1 MVFTPNNY
9 LLYHAAS
16 SEIVGRVLICS
27 SWVHYARARLGPAA
41 SAAREDHHIISMIG
55 WCASAAVGSEPP
67 EDFSPRCCS
76 SPSSYLF
83 YFSSSN
89 ATRNCHLFAFICTRP
104 RRHGYIDNLT
114 SVADTCRP
122 AAAVLS
128 ANQLIYNIQSSSAA
142 AAAVN
147 ARISSSTTNDQES
160 WRRVAHFNCC
170 LRRSNN
176 TIERSCLGTITTK
189 QTWLNMELWRNEM
202 EEEIDRIISIE
213 SFPTL
218 HPLCVRKGGGDIIQV
233 WIQSDRSLQSWTTQL
248 AECCSTIFE
257 LALQK

>member
-1 MVFTPNNY
+1 
-9 LLYHAAS
+9 
-16 SEIVGRVLICS
+16 
-27 SWVHYARARLGPAA
+27 
-41 SAAREDHHIISMIG
+41 MIG

-67 EDFSPRCCS
+67 EDFSSRCCS

-128 ANQLIYNIQSSSAA
+128 ANQLIYDIQSSSAA
-142 AAAVN
+142 AAAAVECKN
-147 ARISSSTTNDQES
+147 LISDNQRSSKLKES
-160 WRRVAHFNCC
+160 CPFWL

-176 TIERSCLGTITTK
+176 TIERACLGTITTK
-189 QTWLNMELWRNEM
+189 QTWINMELWRNEM
-202 EEEIDRIISIE
+202 EEEINRIISIE

-218 HPLCVRKGGGDIIQV
+218 HLLCVRKGGGEILMHI
-233 WIQSDRSLQSWTTQL
+233 WIQSDRSLRSWKHHSLLNVARQYLNLLYRNRRPTL
-248 AECCSTIFE
+248 IERKE
-257 LALQK
+257 DALIDCQEKFDDGTNIDSMWL

>member
-1 MVFTPNNY
+1 MSPLRTGS
-9 LLYHAAS
+9 AWTS
-16 SEIVGRVLICS
+16 SIRCTG
-27 SWVHYARARLGPAA
+27 GP
-41 SAAREDHHIISMIG
+41 SYYSLIG

-128 ANQLIYNIQSSSAA
+128 ANQLLFYNIQSSSAA
-142 AAAVN
+142 RRQRWNV
-147 ARISSSTTNDQES
+147 RISSATTSDQAS
-160 WRRVAHFNCC
+160 WRRVAHFNYC
-170 LRRSNN
+170 
-176 TIERSCLGTITTK
+176 
-189 QTWLNMELWRNEM
+189 
-202 EEEIDRIISIE
+202 EE
-213 SFPTL
+213 
-218 HPLCVRKGGGDIIQV
+218 V
-233 WIQSDRSLQSWTTQL
+233 TTQL
-248 AECCSTIFE
+248 KE
-257 LALQK
+257 LVSEQSPQNKLDLTWSSGEMKWRKKSIE